1 MAGGAA
7 SEILFPVFMTHR
19 IDLSGRDFVLL
30 LVRTLA
36 WGINWPVM
44 KIGLFSGMAML
55 SERPGWRDFAA
66 LGFIVAAM
74 STVLLPARRI

>member
-1 MAGGAA
+1 MPAFTARQ
-7 SEILFPVFMTHR
+7 I
-19 IDLSGRDFVLL
+19 LL
-30 LVRTLA
+30 LIALTLI

-55 SERPGWRDFAA
+55 SERPGWQDVAA